1 MESIIAG
8 IDIGG
13 THITAALVD
22 INRKVILKDS
32 LKRMA
37 VNSKDTAE
45 NIISAW
51 SQVIRACFHT
61 YQMAPAKLG
70 MAMPGPFDY
79 KQGIA
84 LMTNQDKFDQ
94 LFGINVKDRL
104 ATLLTIN
111 SEDISI
117 ANDAACFLQGEIF
130 HGAANDKD
138 RVMGLTLGTGLGAAR
153 AFHMTAE
160 DANLW
165 CSPFKDG
172 IAEDYLSSRWFVKR
186 FFEYSGRT
194 LENVK
199 ELVQLN
205 DRDGYVQAI
214 FKEFGNNLATFIKPF
229 MAAEN
234 RNILILGG
242 SIANAFDL
250 FKGELQ
256 KILNPETIQL
266 QVRQSL
272 LGESAALMGAASFC
286 LQEHKS
292 LQPDFVSN
300 LSH

>member
-22 INRKVILKDS
+22 INRKVILRDS
-32 LKRMA
+32 VKRRA

-45 NIISAW
+45 NIINAW
-51 SQVIRACFHT
+51 SQVIKACYNT
-61 YQMAPAKLG
+61 YQIQPAKLG

-84 LMTNQDKFDQ
+84 LMKNQDKFDQ

-104 ATLLTIN
+104 ARLLKIN

-160 DANLW
+160 DADLW
-165 CSPFKDG
+165 CYPFKDG

-205 DRDGYVQAI
+205 DSDGYVQAI
-214 FKEFGNNLATFIKPF
+214 FKEFGNNLATFIIPF

-234 RNILILGG
+234 RNVLILGG
-242 SIANAFDL
+242 SIANEFDL
-250 FKGELQ
+250 FIGELQ
-256 KILNPETIQL
+256 KLLTSENIQL
-266 QVRQSL
+266 QVRRSM
-272 LGESAALMGAASFC
+272 LGESAAMMGAASFC

-292 LQPDFVSN
+292 LQPAFVSN